1 MKLPTYIR
9 YGVRALCD
17 IAYNS
22 GGMLTRIRSI
32 SERQDISQR
41 YIEQIF
47 QKLKRGGIVRS
58 VRGPDGGYYLTR
70 KPGDISIGDVIRAI
84 DGQDMQLVP
93 CKGGGKRSRKACVR
107 YGRCVVSDVWT
118 GATKV
123 LGDYFNSISIG
134 EICAEMKR
142 RAKKRGD
149 GTEEPAADKEMA
161 TAISRQLRKVSGGIP
176 LAPHSGCDR
185 SYPRPKS
192 RTLNSSSPAEGR
204 KDAGQAGSVK
214 R

>member
-22 GGMLTRIRSI
+22 GGMVTRVRSI

-47 QKLKRGGIVRS
+47 QKLKKGGIVRS

-84 DGQDMQLVP
+84 DGQDIQLVP
-93 CKGGGKRSRKACVR
+93 CKGGGKRSRKACPR
-107 YGRCVVSDVWT
+107 YGTCVVSDVWT
-118 GATKV
+118 GATLV
-123 LGDYFNSISIG
+123 LADYFNSISLG
-134 EICAEMKR
+134 EICAETR
-142 RAKKRGD
+142 RREKVPGD
-149 GTEEPAADKEMA
+149 GLEDRAAAKEMA
-161 TAISRQLRKVSGGIP
+161 TVISRQLRMSGVVP
-176 LAPHSGCDR
+176 SAFRSGCDR
-185 SYPRPKS
+185 SYPRSKS
-192 RTLNSSSPAEGR
+192 RTPKGSSQAAERKEAGR
-204 KDAGQAGSVK
+204 TKSVK

>member
-22 GGMLTRIRSI
+22 GGMVTRIRSI
-32 SERQDISQR
+32 SERQGISQR

-70 KPGDISIGDVIRAI
+70 RPDDISIGDVIRAL
-84 DGQDMQLVP
+84 DGQDIQLVS
-93 CKGGGKRSRKACVR
+93 CKGGGKRSKKACAR
-107 YGRCVVSDVWT
+107 YGTCVVSDVWT
-118 GATKV
+118 GATKI
-123 LGDYFNSISIG
+123 LADYFSSVSLG
-134 EICAEMKR
+134 EICAEMKNR
-142 RAKKRGD
+142 ELKRAAGLKGRAAIERAD
-149 GTEEPAADKEMA
+149 PAIPWQM
-161 TAISRQLRKVSGGIP
+161 RKISGGISSSQRP
-176 LAPHSGCDR
+176 ERDR
-185 SYPRPKS
+185 SHAGADTETPDRSTPPPERKE
-192 RTLNSSSPAEGR
+192 AGR
-204 KDAGQAGSVK
+204 AKSVK